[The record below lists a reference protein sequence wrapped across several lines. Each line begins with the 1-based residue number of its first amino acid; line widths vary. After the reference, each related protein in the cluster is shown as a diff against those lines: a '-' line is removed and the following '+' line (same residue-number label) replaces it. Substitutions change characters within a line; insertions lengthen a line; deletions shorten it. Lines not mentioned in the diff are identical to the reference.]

1 VKDIGELLDDLGI
14 GWSDVI
20 FEQEMGLQQK
30 LRHEEE
36 VEKKQGE
43 KDELLSI
50 DKDIF
55 Y

>member
-1 VKDIGELLDDLGI
+1 MKDIGELLDDLGV

-30 LRHEEE
+30 VRHEGVEE
-36 VEKKQGE
+36 KHGE

-50 DKDIF
+50 DKNIF